1 MQTSVVTEVALQ
13 KVPEASS
20 EHSSYYDEAKLIDE
34 IILLVNRFQTHF
46 N

>member
-13 KVPEASS
+13 KVPEP
-20 EHSSYYDEAKLIDE
+20 SSYYDEAKLIDE